1 MTSAAVL
8 ERGLIP
14 LIEAS
19 IATIDLSDVGFA
31 DSTLMNAVA
40 RLLRR
45 REARSG
51 RRTCLHIIGARPSVV
66 RLFHITGLD
75 AHLEFYD
82 APETTMRSAAEGW
95 TARKPRARAA
105 VHSKAQM
112 LCAGERTQVAP
123 LIFRGRYFDG
133 Q

>member
-1 MTSAAVL
+1 MTSVAVL

-14 LIEAS
+14 LIDAS

-31 DSTLMNAVA
+31 DSTLINAVA

-51 RRTCLHIIGARPSVV
+51 KRTCLHIIGARPSVV
-66 RLFHITGLD
+66 RLFRITGLD

-82 APETTMRSAAEGW
+82 ASELGVRPADNRPIAG
-95 TARKPRARAA
+95 KLGARAFRSQTHLLY
-105 VHSKAQM
+105 V
-112 LCAGERTQVAP
+112 GEPVRAARP
-123 LIFRGRYFDG
+123 IFRGRYFGG